1 MIIIVQQPQ
10 GVAQAAPVAPVFA
23 LGPGRGNALLVYA
36 LLDYNKASHIE
47 RVYPTTPRVLDGM
60 IS

>member
-1 MIIIVQQPQ
+1 MQPEAQAPPQ

-23 LGPGRGNALLVYA
+23 LGPGRGNA